1 MKFHN
6 ISFLLQHDEN
16 YEMMMNTPVY
26 TQDLPSPEN
35 FFIRKFNGDK
45 NLTSKELRIEEAELE
60 SKLFSLIEPENEHR
74 IQNFTRIR
82 DYLSLCRGR
91 KLVIA

>member
-1 MKFHN
+1 M
-6 ISFLLQHDEN
+6 I
-16 YEMMMNTPVY
+16 NTPVY

-45 NLTSKELRIEEAELE
+45 NLKSKELRIEEAELE

-91 KLVIA
+91 TLVIA